1 MNSSRSLFLCRQR
14 NLALAKDNNRRD
26 RNPLWANSGHCT
38 TYSGKLRRSGDRLHL
53 NSDAVDRFSGSV
65 ENPSE
70 WLRRQVHDQTSLAIP
85 ILDRLHDISVRRQFS
100 AIWSNIVHG
109 PLHSGRTRT
118 PMAIGDVESALRR
131 LAPRLL
137 QGREA
142 ARSRIGLCGASEPP
156 PRHPMLDPK

>member
-26 RNPLWANSGHCT
+26 RNPLWATSGHCT

-109 PLHSGRTRT
+109 PLHL
-118 PMAIGDVESALRR
+118 VEHEQRWPSVMMDGLFV
-131 LAPRLL
+131 LWL
-137 QGREA
+137 QGYFKDAKPLVLE
-142 ARSRIGLCGASEPP
+142 
-156 PRHPMLDPK
+156 